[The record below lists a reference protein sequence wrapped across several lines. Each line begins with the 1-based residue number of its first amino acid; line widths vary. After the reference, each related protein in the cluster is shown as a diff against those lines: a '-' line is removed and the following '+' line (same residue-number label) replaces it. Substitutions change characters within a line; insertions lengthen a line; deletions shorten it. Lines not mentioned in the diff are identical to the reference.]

1 MNFGGFRKRFI
12 TFLAVIAAGLTIGD
26 APASAQTVQFPS
38 TSPSTY
44 YPSLGGSAGGTTA
57 TLSSTPYPSAA
68 SGPASGWMGL
78 STPAPGSAYP
88 SSTAAVLS
96 PAGAGQPP
104 AFPQYSPPATTAP
117 AYGGG
122 LWPSSAAPV
131 MPANPPGTLFPGNNL
146 GGGPLAGGNYDWQ
159 NAWGTTPPAN
169 SGSIFSDSLIN
180 SDSWRLGNGWF
191 NNPSG
196 PILPQGS
203 QQVLRFFLGPR
214 LRHSYIAGGGDPT
227 DLEINDTDFSLAFAF
242 PQFLGS
248 TQPLVVLPSFSSH
261 LWEGPANGTADLPSA
276 AYSAFLDAGWQSDPV
291 RTFGLE
297 TGIRL
302 GVFTDY
308 ETMNSES
315 FRILGKLLGR
325 VRVTPTSV
333 AKAGVYWV
341 DRNRIKLVPAGGIFW
356 TPNPDTRFELFF
368 PEPKL
373 THYLAT
379 IGRTDVW
386 WYGTGY
392 FGGGTWTITRASGA
406 EDSVDIN
413 DLRVMLGLDFGQN
426 QLLRGGQRTGFVEA
440 GYAFER
446 EIIYRFNPQDNV
458 ELENAFVVRAG
469 VGY

>member
-1 MNFGGFRKRFI
+1 MLFAWVVFM
-12 TFLAVIAAGLTIGD
+12 AAPGV
-26 APASAQTVQFPS
+26 AWVSAQSVQFPT
-38 TSPSTY
+38 TSPATN
-44 YPSLGGSAGGTTA
+44 YPSLGSNAPGTF
-57 TLSSTPYPSAA
+57 SPTPYPASSSAT
-68 SGPASGWMGL
+68 GWMGL
-78 STPAPGSAYP
+78 SSGSTPPNPYANP
-88 SSTAAVLS
+88 TAAVLS
-96 PAGAGQPP
+96 PPP
-104 AFPQYSPPATTAP
+104 STPLPNYSPYSPPLGTPPGTS
-117 AYGGG
+117 GG
-122 LWPSSAAPV
+122 LWPSPSSPV

-146 GGGPLAGGNYDWQ
+146 GGGPLGTPAYDWQ
-159 NAWGTTPPAN
+159 NSWGTAPGG
-169 SGSIFSDSLIN
+169 GSIFSDSLIN

-203 QQVLRFFLGPR
+203 QQVMKFFLGPR

-227 DLEINDTDFSLAFAF
+227 DLEINDTDVSLAFAF
-242 PQFLGS
+242 PRFLGS

-261 LWEGPANGTADLPSA
+261 LWEGPANGTADLPGA

-426 QLLRGGQRTGFVEA
+426 ALLRGGQRTGFIEA

-458 ELENAFVVRAG
+458 ELENAFVLRAG